1 MRSLA
6 ALVLL
11 QLSLCLAACNNDG
24 TDGAGGEGGGAS
36 TSTATGTGSSTSSSM
51 SDCTLAANTTV
62 TNTTSPL
69 GCAVLDRDTSACE
82 ASRKAAGIDGFWLH
96 FSCRVDLS
104 KSGGSIHA
112 KSDGRPDYESNYFP
126 ADDVCHVDYPEGKQN
141 PNEIAT
147 GDYDVGF
154 PESPS
159 GAGGKMMGAVVG
171 MALNGV
177 VIFGDFAAPGDDI
190 YKEAETFDRCAGHP
204 QNSGVYHYHAEPTS
218 LSYDDDRFIGVM
230 RDGSPIYGRRDS
242 DGAVPTDLD
251 AAGGHTGATPDS
263 ATAVYHYHVNLQTSS
278 TPGTAGEQQWF
289 ITTGEYHSATGT
301 CTGCN

>member
-1 MRSLA
+1 MSAPMSSLLPALGEFAASLA
-6 ALVLL
+6 SRPLPPEVLHH
-11 QLSLCLAACNNDG
+11 AKRAVIDWTAC
-24 TDGAGGEGGGAS
+24 TVAGAG
-36 TSTATGTGSSTSSSM
+36 
-51 SDCTLAANTTV
+51 AA
-62 TNTTSPL
+62 PARL
-69 GCAVLDRDTSACE
+69 MEEAFAEELDHGP
-82 ASRKAAGIDGFWLH
+82 SRLM
-96 FSCRVDLS
+96 L
-104 KSGGSIHA
+104 
-112 KSDGRPDYESNYFP
+112 GRP
-126 ADDVCHVDYPEGKQN
+126 AG
-141 PNEIAT
+141 
-147 GDYDVGF
+147 
-154 PESPS
+154 S
-159 GAGGKMMGAVVG
+159 GVA
-171 MALNGV
+171 ALINGT
-177 VIFGDFAAPGDDI
+177 AAHTVEFDDI

-204 QNSGVYHYHAEPTS
+204 QNTGVYHYHAEPTS